1 MGTLRSTTDHTGMVV
16 NGITLGQPVQ
26 DVDDDGEPLGE
37 YGWDDG
43 RLPTGEIDDAG
54 VITVDE
60 TELM

>member
-1 MGTLRSTTDHTGMVV
+1 MGTLRSATDHTGMVV

-26 DVDDDGEPLGE
+26 DVDDDGEPFG
-37 YGWDDG
+37 YRWDDG
-43 RLPTGEIDDAG
+43 RLPTGEIDESG